1 MFSMIK
7 SFFVNTVMDFLFLS
21 LTFWKDFVV
30 FDTKKTNKAIEP
42 INPVVEVFKS
52 KDWKPF
58 NYISSIDL
66 SNNVSDERFLYALVD
81 NLRNLNLCIPKLIDT
96 FQSGFYIS
104 TPYDIFSNLEQTTRE
119 YNKENNTDYTIS
131 KNVTFKIHLNK
142 MFLARDKLNKTPV
155 TQYFL
160 LKDSEIC
167 QKYAITSIINTSSL
181 NELSDASY
189 SSEFGIVE
197 IDPSKKFLFV
207 LPIPS
212 Q

>member
-1 MFSMIK
+1 
-7 SFFVNTVMDFLFLS
+7 
-21 LTFWKDFVV
+21 
-30 FDTKKTNKAIEP
+30 
-42 INPVVEVFKS
+42 
-52 KDWKPF
+52 
-58 NYISSIDL
+58 
-66 SNNVSDERFLYALVD
+66 
-81 NLRNLNLCIPKLIDT
+81 
-96 FQSGFYIS
+96 
-104 TPYDIFSNLEQTTRE
+104 
-119 YNKENNTDYTIS
+119 
-131 KNVTFKIHLNK
+131 